1 MDNIY
6 NGFVSIEE
14 GDLSECDKTVKEIA
28 IEELD
33 KKIDK
38 MATMDNFLLHANS
51 LSAILCG
58 TLSRGYDPVDD
69 ALIRCIRHLEAQNL
83 ILYHEIEKLKREK

>member
-1 MDNIY
+1 MD
-6 NGFVSIEE
+6 FIEVKNE
-14 GDLSECDKTVKEIA
+14 ELTECDKTVEEIA

-38 MATMDNFLLHANS
+38 MATMDNFWLHANS
-51 LSAILCG
+51 LSAILGG

-83 ILYHEIEKLKREK
+83 VLCHEIEKLKREK